1 MQRNLALVGHVCLF
15 LWPIKSI
22 FVNHIRLT
30 AVSGFTSRSSGNLSV
45 DMSLPWKL
53 LNNMIGD
60 KRLIEKDMISYVGI
74 MGQVAKVGFMV

>member
-1 MQRNLALVGHVCLF
+1 MGHVCLF

-60 KRLIEKDMISYVGI
+60 RKGYDILCGDYGASGKSGFHGLIS
-74 MGQVAKVGFMV
+74 